1 MHELEDA
8 NDFEIYV
15 NALYLIVATVV
26 TVGFGDLLFQSLE
39 EKSAAI
45 ILMLIGNFTFSL
57 MQGHFHSILTTLD
70 DVECEHLLEINII
83 KEMQRTYNLSTS
95 LVH

>member
-1 MHELEDA
+1 
-8 NDFEIYV
+8 
-15 NALYLIVATVV
+15 
-26 TVGFGDLLFQSLE
+26 
-39 EKSAAI
+39 
-45 ILMLIGNFTFSL
+45 MLIGNFTFSL